1 MMGLGQ
7 PFWTELQQESV
18 TTRRLLERLPG
29 SALSWK
35 PHEKSM
41 SMGHLAVHI
50 ARLLQW
56 LNSILHQD
64 DFDLDAD
71 SSDFGMPDP
80 DNVAGIL
87 ELFDQA
93 LAKAVEALKMLP
105 DERLS
110 DLWRMRKSEQ
120 ILIEMPRSSVI
131 RTLLSH
137 VIHHRGQLSVYL
149 RLQNVPLPPIYG
161 PTADESPAP

>member
-1 MMGLGQ
+1 MSLNE
-7 PFWTELQQESV
+7 PFWMELQHESA

-41 SMGHLAVHI
+41 SMGHLAIHI

-64 DFDLDAD
+64 DFDIDAD
-71 SSDFGMPDP
+71 SSDFKIPDP
-80 DNVAGIL
+80 DSVSGIL
-87 ELFDQA
+87 NLFDQA
-93 LAKAVEALKMLP
+93 LATAVEALKKQP
-105 DERLS
+105 DERLLA
-110 DLWRMRKSEQ
+110 LWRMRKGEQ
-120 ILIEMPRSSVI
+120 IIIEMPRTSVI
-131 RTLLSH
+131 RSLLSH

-149 RLQNVPLPPIYG
+149 RLQNVPLPFIYG
-161 PTADESPAP
+161 PTADEGA

>member
-1 MMGLGQ
+1 MMSLND
-7 PFWTELQQESV
+7 PFCVELQNESA

-50 ARLLQW
+50 AALLRW
-56 LNSILHQD
+56 LNSILNKD
-64 DFDLDAD
+64 DFDLAAPDFKMPEAD
-71 SSDFGMPDP
+71 S
-80 DNVAGIL
+80 VAGIL

-93 LAKAVEALKMLP
+93 LATAVENLKKQP
-105 DERLS
+105 DERLLA
-110 DLWRMRKSEQ
+110 LWRMRMGERL
-120 ILIEMPRSSVI
+120 ILEMPRTSAI
-131 RTLLSH
+131 RSLLNH

-161 PTADESPAP
+161 PTADEAA

>member
-1 MMGLGQ
+1 MGLSQ
-7 PFWTELQQESV
+7 PFWMELKDEST
-18 TTRRLLERLPG
+18 TTRRLLERLPEN
-29 SALSWK
+29 ALLWK

-50 ARLLQW
+50 AQLIQW
-56 LNSILHQD
+56 LNSILNQD
-64 DFDLDAD
+64 EFDLD
-71 SSDFGMPDP
+71 SPDFKMPDP
-80 DNVAGIL
+80 DSVAGIL

-93 LAKAVEALKMLP
+93 LATTVEALKKQP
-105 DERLS
+105 DERL
-110 DLWRMRKSEQ
+110 LAPWRMRKGEQ
-120 ILIEMPRSSVI
+120 IILEMPRTSVI

-161 PTADESPAP
+161 PTADETP

>member
-1 MMGLGQ
+1 MSLSQ
-7 PFWTELQQESV
+7 PFWMELQQESA
-18 TTRRLLERLPG
+18 TTRRLLERVPG

-50 ARLLQW
+50 AGLLQW
-56 LNSILHQD
+56 LKSILHQD
-64 DFDLDAD
+64 DYDLASTDLKMQEPD
-71 SSDFGMPDP
+71 S
-80 DNVAGIL
+80 VAGIL

-93 LAKAVEALKMLP
+93 LATAIEALKEQP
-105 DERLS
+105 DERLLA
-110 DLWRMRKSEQ
+110 LWRLKMGEQ
-120 ILIEMPRSSVI
+120 VILEMPRTSAI
-131 RTLLSH
+131 RSLLSH

-161 PTADESPAP
+161 PTADETP

>member
-1 MMGLGQ
+1 MMSLNQ
-7 PFWTELQQESV
+7 PFWMELQDESA

-64 DFDLDAD
+64 DFDVD
-71 SSDFGMPDP
+71 STDFKMPEP
-80 DNVAGIL
+80 DSVAGIL

-93 LAKAVEALKMLP
+93 LATAVEALKKQP
-105 DERLS
+105 DDRLLA
-110 DLWRMRKSEQ
+110 LWRLRKGEQ
-120 ILIEMPRSSVI
+120 VIFEMPRTSVI
-131 RTLLSH
+131 RSLLNH

-161 PTADESPAP
+161 PTADEAA